1 MILTRLRVFRGLAP
15 CDAMTMNL
23 SSLLGVLVGVA
34 VVWFGIVGHS
44 VRPEIFLDSHALI
57 LVLGGTLAAG
67 LFAFPVSKFFEL
79 FDFFLTAVQNQEKR
93 RYKLAKE
100 IVEIL
105 GAMPG
110 HTGATSKPREC
121 SHPLLQEG
129 YDLIAKR
136 AVPEADYKRIMLQ
149 RNQRHRDKYL
159 SDARALTALAKFPPA
174 FGLLG
179 ATTGMISMLT
189 GLSGNSQASIGPSM
203 ALALVATFW
212 GIALA
217 NFAILPLADR
227 ATKLSSDDSQLRTMI
242 ITGCVLLYAGAARS
256 TVIEHVASF
265 LTPWERRRADWK
277 ALETRM
283 LGDSRPPPPKH
294 G

>member
-1 MILTRLRVFRGLAP
+1 
-15 CDAMTMNL
+15 MNF
-23 SSLLGVLVGVA
+23 SSLLGVFVGIA
-34 VVWFGIVGHS
+34 VVWFGIVDHTI
-44 VRPEIFLDSHALI
+44 RPQIFLDTHALI

-67 LFAFPVSKFFEL
+67 LFAFPISKFFEL
-79 FDFFLTAVQNQEKR
+79 FDFLLTAVRSQDKK

-100 IVEIL
+100 LVDL
-105 GAMPG
+105 VGS
-110 HTGATSKPREC
+110 TSQIAAVTANAREC

-129 YDLIAKR
+129 YELIVKR

-149 RNQRHRDKYL
+149 KNQRFRDKFL

-189 GLSGNSQASIGPSM
+189 GLSNNSQNSIGPSM
-203 ALALVATFW
+203 AIALVATFW

-217 NFAILPLADR
+217 NFLILPLADR
-227 ATKLSSDDSQLRTMI
+227 ATKLSSDESQLRTMI
-242 ITGCVLLYAGAARS
+242 ITALVLLYQGSSRA
-256 TVIEHVASF
+256 TVIEHVASY
-265 LTPWERRRADWK
+265 LSPRERKRKDWK
-277 ALETRM
+277 ALEARVLSEGITM
-283 LGDSRPPPPKH
+283 PPVPSK